1 MKKAS
6 GVMYLLGKIF
16 EIIEIIFS
24 AFAAFIGAVAI
35 ARKEEV
41 FQKIVESG
49 NTDITSVEQ
58 VQQVGI
64 TLLVCGIVAIIFG
77 VVVLTLLAHAR
88 RAVEEAKPANKL
100 HISMIVLGVFTNLFV
115 LLGGAFALGAGEVAQ
130 AQQPEQPKEE

>member
-24 AFAAFIGAVAI
+24 AFVALIGAVAI

-64 TLLVCGIVAIIFG
+64 TLLVSGIVAIILG

-100 HISMIVLGVFTNLFV
+100 HISMIVLGVFTNLFI
-115 LLGGAFALGAGEVAQ
+115 LLGGAFALGVATEK
-130 AQQPEQPKEE
+130 PEQPQQE